1 MIYNNLEKI
10 IGYLYVQMI
19 LLILLTKQMMSKN
32 KKKIRLFIV

>member
-19 LLILLTKQMMSKN
+19 LLILLTKKMMSKN

>member
-1 MIYNNLEKI
+1 MVYNNLEKI

-19 LLILLTKQMMSKN
+19 LLILLTKKMMSKN